1 MPATPTVLVAGAGV
15 VGLATAALLATG
27 RCADRLRVVVLD
39 ARPIPRWRAEDMDPR
54 VYALS
59 RASQQLL
66 AHVGVWDRIAETRA
80 APYRRMRV
88 WEGTDA
94 HAASALDFDSADI
107 GEPDLGHI
115 VEDTLLRT
123 VLADKLA
130 AAREAQLVIGSEIQ
144 SVETAPSEVV
154 VELKDG
160 GGLRGSVLL
169 AADGSD
175 STVRRL
181 LDLPVAGHRYEQS
194 AVVTHVTSAGEHQGT
209 AWQRFLPGGPLA
221 LLPLADGRS
230 SIVWSLPTADAERLL
245 AASDD
250 EFLAELGAASLGCIG
265 ELTACSKRVSF
276 LLQAL
281 HALKYTAQRV
291 ALLGDAAHTVHPL
304 AGQGMN
310 LGILD
315 AASIA
320 AVVEDALLAGE
331 DVGDLK
337 VLRRY
342 ERQRKGD
349 NLAMLAAFDG
359 LNRLFRLPSWA
370 APARSLALSAV
381 EAAPPVKRLL
391 MQKALGLEAGRR
403 HQLRWSRAE
412 LQA

>member
-1 MPATPTVLVAGAGV
+1 MPTTPTVIVAGAGV

-27 RCADRLRVVVLD
+27 RCADRLRIVVLD
-39 ARPIPRWRAEDMDPR
+39 ARPTPRWRAEDMDPR

-66 AHVGVWDRIAETRA
+66 AHVGAWSKIAQTRA
-80 APYRRMRV
+80 SPYRRMRV

-94 HAASALDFDSADI
+94 YAASALDFDSAEI

-115 VEDTLLRT
+115 VEDRLVRT
-123 VLADKLA
+123 VLAERLA
-130 AAREAQLVIGSEIQ
+130 TTREAQLVIGAEIE
-144 SVETAPSEVV
+144 SVELLPTEVV
-154 VELKDG
+154 VALKDG
-160 GGLRGSVLL
+160 GSLRGAVLL

-181 LDLPVAGHRYEQS
+181 LDLPVTGHRYEQT
-194 AVVTHVTSAGEHQGT
+194 AVVTHVTSTGAHQST
-209 AWQRFLPGGPLA
+209 AWQRFMSGGPLA

-245 AASDD
+245 AASDA
-250 EFLAELGAASLGCIG
+250 EFLAELGSASGGVIG
-265 ELTACSKRVSF
+265 ELTACSKRVGF
-276 LLQAL
+276 ALQAL
-281 HALKYTAQRV
+281 HALKYTCTRV

-315 AASIA
+315 AASLA

-359 LNRLFRLPSWA
+359 LNRLFRSPSWA
-370 APARSLALSAV
+370 APLRALGLRTV
-381 EAAPPVKRLL
+381 ETAHPVKRLL
-391 MQKALGLEAGRR
+391 MQKALGLTAGRR
-403 HQLRWSRAE
+403 HQARWSRAE

>member
-1 MPATPTVLVAGAGV
+1 MRSTPTVLVAGAGV

-39 ARPIPRWRAEDMDPR
+39 ARGTPRWRAEDMDPR

-66 AHVGVWDRIAETRA
+66 AHVGAWDEIAEARA
-80 APYRRMRV
+80 SPYRRMRV
-88 WEGTDA
+88 WEGADA
-94 HAASALDFDSADI
+94 YAPSALDFDSAEI

-115 VEDTLLRT
+115 VEDRLLRT
-123 VLADKLA
+123 VLADRLA
-130 AAREAQLVIGSEIQ
+130 ATREAQLVIGAEIET
-144 SVETAPSEVV
+144 VETLSTEVAV
-154 VELKDG
+154 ALKDG
-160 GGLRGSVLL
+160 GSLRGAVLL

-181 LDLPVAGHRYEQS
+181 LDLPVTGHRYEQT
-194 AVVTHVTSAGEHQGT
+194 AVVTHVTSTGEHQST

-245 AASDD
+245 AASDA
-250 EFLAELGAASLGCIG
+250 EFLVELGAATAGVIG
-265 ELTACSKRVSF
+265 ELTACSKRVGF
-276 LLQAL
+276 PLQAM
-281 HALKYTAQRV
+281 HAQKYAAPRV
-291 ALLGDAAHTVHPL
+291 AVLGDAAHTVHPL

-315 AASIA
+315 AASVV
-320 AVVEDALLAGE
+320 AVIEDALVAGE
-331 DVGDLK
+331 DIGDLK

-342 ERQRKGD
+342 ERERKGD
-349 NLAMLAAFDG
+349 NLAMLAAIDG
-359 LNRLFRLPSWA
+359 LNRLFRLPGWA
-370 APARSLALSAV
+370 APMRALGLRAV
-381 EAAPPVKRLL
+381 EAADPVKRLL
-391 MQKALGLEAGRR
+391 MQKALGLEAGRKHR
-403 HQLRWSRAE
+403 VRWSRAE

>member
-15 VGLATAALLATG
+15 VGLATAVLLATG

-94 HAASALDFDSADI
+94 YAASALDFDSADI

-160 GGLRGSVLL
+160 GSLRGTVLL

-194 AVVTHVTSAGEHQGT
+194 AVVTHVTSAGDHQAT

-245 AASDD
+245 AASDA
-250 EFLAELGAASLGCIG
+250 EFLAELGAASLGCVG

-276 LLQAL
+276 PLQAL
-281 HALKYTAQRV
+281 HALKYTAPRV

-331 DVGDLK
+331 GVGDLK

-370 APARSLALSAV
+370 APARSLGLSAV

-403 HQLRWSRAE
+403 HQVRWSRAE

>member
-1 MPATPTVLVAGAGV
+1 MRGVAEQ
-15 VGLATAALLATG
+15 
-27 RCADRLRVVVLD
+27 RD
-39 ARPIPRWRAEDMDPR
+39 ARRR
-54 VYALS
+54 VL
-59 RASQQLL
+59 Q
-66 AHVGVWDRIAETRA
+66 
-80 APYRRMRV
+80 RV
-88 WEGTDA
+88 QR
-94 HAASALDFDSADI
+94 LQ
-107 GEPDLGHI
+107 
-115 VEDTLLRT
+115 
-123 VLADKLA
+123 
-130 AAREAQLVIGSEIQ
+130 READ
-144 SVETAPSEVV
+144 A
-154 VELKDG
+154 
-160 GGLRGSVLL
+160 LR
-169 AADGSD
+169 A
-175 STVRRL
+175 RR
-181 LDLPVAGHRYEQS
+181 E
-194 AVVTHVTSAGEHQGT
+194 
-209 AWQRFLPGGPLA
+209 
-221 LLPLADGRS
+221 LADGRS

-245 AASDD
+245 TASDA
-250 EFLAELGAASLGCIG
+250 EFLAELGAASLGCVG

-276 LLQAL
+276 PLQAL
-281 HALKYTAQRV
+281 HALKYTAPRV

-359 LNRLFRLPSWA
+359 LNRLFRLPGWA
-370 APARSLALSAV
+370 SPARSLGLRVV

-403 HQLRWSRAE
+403 HQVRWSRAE

>member
-1 MPATPTVLVAGAGV
+1 MRSTPTVLVAGAGV
-15 VGLATAALLATG
+15 VGLASAALLATG

-39 ARPIPRWRAEDMDPR
+39 ARPTARWRAEDMDPR

-66 AHVGVWDRIAETRA
+66 AHVGVWSQIAETRA
-80 APYRRMRV
+80 SPYRRMRV
-88 WEGTDA
+88 WEGADA
-94 HAASALDFDSADI
+94 YAASALDFDSAEI

-115 VEDTLLRT
+115 VEDRLLRT
-123 VLADKLA
+123 VLADRLA
-130 AAREAQLVIGSEIQ
+130 ATREAQLVVGAEIE
-144 SVETAPSEVV
+144 SVEASPNDVV
-154 VELKDG
+154 VALKDG
-160 GGLRGSVLL
+160 GSLHGAVLL

-181 LDLPVAGHRYEQS
+181 NALPVAGHRYEQT
-194 AVVTHVTSAGEHQGT
+194 AVVTHVTSTGEHQST
-209 AWQRFLPGGPLA
+209 AWQRFMPGGPLA

-245 AASDD
+245 AASDA
-250 EFLAELGAASLGCIG
+250 EFLAELGAASVGVIG
-265 ELTACSKRVSF
+265 ELTACTKRVGF
-276 LLQAL
+276 PLQAM
-281 HALKYTAQRV
+281 HALKYVAPRV

-320 AVVEDALLAGE
+320 AVIEDALLAGE
-331 DVGDLK
+331 DFGDLR

-342 ERQRKGD
+342 ERERKGD

-359 LNRLFRLPSWA
+359 LNRLFRLPGWA
-370 APARSLALSAV
+370 APWRSLGLRAV
-381 EAAPPVKRLL
+381 EAADPVKRLL

-403 HQLRWSRAE
+403 HRVRWSRAE

>member
-1 MPATPTVLVAGAGV
+1 MRSTPTVLVAGAGV

-39 ARPIPRWRAEDMDPR
+39 ARGTPRWRAEDMDPR

-66 AHVGVWDRIAETRA
+66 AHVGAWDEIAEARA
-80 APYRRMRV
+80 SPYRRMRV
-88 WEGTDA
+88 WEGADA
-94 HAASALDFDSADI
+94 YAPSALDFDSAEI

-115 VEDTLLRT
+115 VEDRLLRT
-123 VLADKLA
+123 VLADRLA
-130 AAREAQLVIGSEIQ
+130 ATREAQLVIGAEIET
-144 SVETAPSEVV
+144 VETLSTEVAV
-154 VELKDG
+154 ALKDG
-160 GGLRGSVLL
+160 GSLRGAVLL

-181 LDLPVAGHRYEQS
+181 LDLPVTGHRYEQT
-194 AVVTHVTSAGEHQGT
+194 AVVTHVTSTGEHQST

-245 AASDD
+245 AASDA
-250 EFLAELGAASLGCIG
+250 EFLVELGAATAGVIG
-265 ELTACSKRVSF
+265 ELTACSKRVGF
-276 LLQAL
+276 PLQAM
-281 HALKYTAQRV
+281 HAQKYAAPRV

-315 AASIA
+315 AASVV
-320 AVVEDALLAGE
+320 AVIEDALVAGE

-342 ERQRKGD
+342 ERERKGD

-359 LNRLFRLPSWA
+359 LNRLFRLPGWA
-370 APARSLALSAV
+370 APMRALGLRAV
-381 EAAPPVKRLL
+381 EAADPVKRLL
-391 MQKALGLEAGRR
+391 MQKALGLEAGRKHR
-403 HQLRWSRAE
+403 VRWSRAE